1 MRALSSSALTVVGLT
16 VVVVSLTGCA
26 TMAPSPNAFR
36 TSFLPPVPAA
46 RPGDAKPAL
55 DGFDAP
61 PAITPVVYSNSAPN
75 LAGPQFPPRPTEA
88 DTRLRRAEDRF
99 KEGKRL
105 HIAGDLEGARKQFDQ
120 ALDMVLNAKDEPT
133 NQPSFD
139 QRFEE
144 LVQAIYRYD
153 VGGVNEDARKDPQFD
168 KAPIDEIRTL
178 TFPMDPRIKN
188 RVQGELSAT
197 SSQLPLELSDAVLS
211 FINYFST
218 DRGHRTLVAGLKRMG
233 RYKPMISRIL
243 DEEGVPQELIYL
255 AQAESGFLPRAVSY
269 MAAAG
274 MWQFVKFRG
283 NEYGL
288 KQSAYADERLDP
300 EMATRAAARHLRDL
314 YNEFGDWYLAIAA
327 YNCGPGNV
335 NRAILRTGYADVWEL
350 RSRGVLPMETSNYVP
365 IILAMTIMAK
375 NPADY
380 GLENIEPDAALEY
393 DSIELR
399 SLTSLALVAD
409 ATGQSQLEIK
419 ELNPA
424 LMGNLAPSGYN
435 LHVPKGKRAQ
445 LAAALKNI
453 PEERRNAWRLH
464 RAELGDTLAAIAK
477 QYHSTVP
484 ALESAN
490 RQIIASV
497 EPGDFIVIPAA
508 MVVERPRPAVTRAVR
523 GRTIATK
530 SRTTAKP
537 GVTTAKKPAVASA
550 KPQTSST
557 AKATQKQSPV
567 AKRASA
573 TTTNKKPTPKRQA

>member
-1 MRALSSSALTVVGLT
+1 MRALSSSALFVAGLT
-16 VVVVSLTGCA
+16 VIVVSLTGCA
-26 TMAPSPNAFR
+26 AMAPNPAQFR

-46 RPGDAKPAL
+46 RPGDAKPAP
-55 DGFDAP
+55 DAFEVP
-61 PAITPVVYSNSAPN
+61 PALAPLVYSNSAPN
-75 LAGPQFPPRPTEA
+75 LAGPQFPPRPTGA

-153 VGGVNEDARKDPQFD
+153 VGGVNEDAQKDPQFD

-288 KQSAYADERLDP
+288 KQTAYTDERLDP

-409 ATGQSQLEIK
+409 ATDQSQLEIK
-419 ELNPA
+419 EMNPA
-424 LMGNLAPSGYN
+424 LMSNLAPAGYN
-435 LHVPKGKRAQ
+435 LRIPKGKRTQ
-445 LAAALKNI
+445 LASALKNI
-453 PEERRNAWRLH
+453 PDDKRNAWRLH
-464 RAELGDTLAAIAK
+464 RAEQGDTLAAIAK

-484 ALESAN
+484 VLETAN

-508 MVVERPRPAVTRAVR
+508 MVAEHPKRTVTRTAR
-523 GRTIATK
+523 GRTIANT
-530 SRTTAKP
+530 RTIAKP
-537 GVTTAKKPAVASA
+537 AVTSAKKPAVANA
-550 KPQTSST
+550 KARTSST

-567 AKRASA
+567 AKRAA
-573 TTTNKKPTPKRQA
+573 VTTTNKKPTPKRQA